1 MKLKNMFLFSSA
13 LMAIAPMSIALAE
26 EANTNDKVDSTNK
39 TETTSDNKTESK
51 TPKEFEGLKIAKDK
65 GPNIAYVSNENLSK
79 EETDKIRDIKKDETI
94 KACSVYKM
102 VYKKTEEPPT
112 PPTPPTTPPETP
124 PTTPPTTPKENP
136 PKPKENPPK
145 PNEGKKIETPK
156 KVEKVIK
163 KVMPNTG
170 AAIVKSGMLIASAG
184 ALAGASFY
192 LIKNKKNKTML
203 VALLVSGGVLYG
215 FINNAEAFTGTEIAP
230 TELIVEGTE
239 LKDKEIKG
247 YEYIGVMEFEEDCTP
262 PVTPPEEP
270 PTPPVTPPETPP
282 TPPETPPTPPE
293 EPPKEDPVIRGSVV
307 VHHIWTDGTR
317 AYPSEWVMKDQPIG
331 TEYTTD
337 WHHEDIGVWTKDG
350 QRFKSIKDIFP
361 DEDAYDP
368 NDGYYYAEK
377 AVKDKNL
384 SFFENG
390 ISNFIQFHN
399 LPGAY
404 RNNFTCAG
412 DGLPAYPST
421 DQILDLMAGVKIT
434 SQNITESKLPD
445 VMKNKLK
452 NVVTTGGAT
461 SEGKLYYSGLDPI
474 NEFKY
479 VKVADYSD
487 PVTGTVKEKLQE
499 ITYVYDRDSYKV
511 KRPIVVCATDH
522 L

>member
-26 EANTNDKVDSTNK
+26 EANTNDKIDSTNK

-51 TPKEFEGLKIAKDK
+51 IPKEFEGLKIAKDK

-102 VYKKTEEPPT
+102 VYKKT
-112 PPTPPTTPPETP
+112 
-124 PTTPPTTPKENP
+124 
-136 PKPKENPPK
+136 
-145 PNEGKKIETPK
+145 
-156 KVEKVIK
+156 
-163 KVMPNTG
+163 
-170 AAIVKSGMLIASAG
+170 
-184 ALAGASFY
+184 
-192 LIKNKKNKTML
+192 
-203 VALLVSGGVLYG
+203 
-215 FINNAEAFTGTEIAP
+215 
-230 TELIVEGTE
+230 
-239 LKDKEIKG
+239 
-247 YEYIGVMEFEEDCTP
+247 
-262 PVTPPEEP
+262 EEP

-368 NDGYYYAEK
+368 GDGYYYAEK

-384 SFFENG
+384 NFYEDGN
-390 ISNFIQFHN
+390 SNFIQFHN
-399 LPGAY
+399 LPEAY
-404 RNNFTCAG
+404 RNSFTCVKG
-412 DGLPAYPST
+412 IDGYSAFLTT
-421 DQILDLMAGVKIT
+421 DDILDLMTGVKIT

-452 NVVTTGGAT
+452 NVVTTGGVT

-499 ITYVYDRDSYKV
+499 ITYVYDRNSYKV
-511 KRPIVVCATDH
+511 KGPITVCATDH
-522 L
+522 I

>member
-26 EANTNDKVDSTNK
+26 EANTNDKIDSTNK

-51 TPKEFEGLKIAKDK
+51 LPKEFEGLKIAKDK

-124 PTTPPTTPKENP
+124 PTTPPTT
-136 PKPKENPPK
+136 PKENPPK

-262 PVTPPEEP
+262 PVTPPE
-270 PTPPVTPPETPP
+270 TPP

-361 DEDAYDP
+361 NEDAYDS

-390 ISNFIQFHN
+390 KSNFIQFHN
-399 LPGAY
+399 LPEAY
-404 RNNFTCAG
+404 RNNFTCALY
-412 DGLPAYPST
+412 GLPAYPST
-421 DQILDLMAGVKIT
+421 DQILDLMTGVKIT

-452 NVVTTGGAT
+452 NVVTTGGVT

-511 KRPIVVCATDH
+511 KQGYLVVCPTDH
-522 L
+522 I